1 MVRTSFQAR
10 IASVLILL
18 LLVVVGALYFAVQ
31 AATTASIR
39 TQAREQLDLG
49 LENGTPRG
57 AIFFSFNL

>member
-39 TQAREQLDLG
+39 TQAREQL
-49 LENGTPRG
+49 
-57 AIFFSFNL
+57 AAA

>member
-18 LLVVVGALYFAVQ
+18 LLVVIGALYFAVQ

-39 TQAREQLDLG
+39 TQAREQL
-49 LENGTPRG
+49 EVGTG
-57 AIFFSFNL
+57 AVSYTHLRAHET

>member
-18 LLVVVGALYFAVQ
+18 LLVVIGALYFAVQ

-39 TQAREQLDLG
+39 TQALSL
-49 LENGTPRG
+49 
-57 AIFFSFNL
+57 IHI